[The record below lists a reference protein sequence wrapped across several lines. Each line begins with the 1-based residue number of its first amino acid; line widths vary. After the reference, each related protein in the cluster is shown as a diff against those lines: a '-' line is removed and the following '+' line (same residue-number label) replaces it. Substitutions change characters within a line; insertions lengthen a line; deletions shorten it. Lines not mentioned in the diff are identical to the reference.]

1 MSVSM
6 VIIVHLLIIK
16 MIYELIYYITI
27 RWIWTSIYFTTKQ
40 YGVLLIKRSM
50 IDHLACM
57 HTTGKI
63 FVGNGTFISMMLFSA
78 ISGILKL
85 ISQIITKDVH
95 RVECAKRR
103 MAGKNFNFIHTS
115 IRQARVN
122 MEPTVLNF
130 IAPFFIP

>member
-1 MSVSM
+1 
-6 VIIVHLLIIK
+6 
-16 MIYELIYYITI
+16 MISELIYCITI

-40 YGVLLIKRSM
+40 YGVLLIKRST

-63 FVGNGTFISMMLFSA
+63 FAGNGTFIFMMLYNA

-95 RVECAKRR
+95 RGECVKKH
-103 MAGKNFNFIHTS
+103 MAGKNFNFILIST
-115 IRQARVN
+115 RQARVN

-130 IAPFFIP
+130 IAHFIIP

>member
-1 MSVSM
+1 MA
-6 VIIVHLLIIK
+6 ITVHLLIIK
-16 MIYELIYYITI
+16 MIFELIYYIII
-27 RWIWTSIYFTTKQ
+27 RWIWISIFFTTKQ

-50 IDHLACM
+50 IDHLVCM

-63 FVGNGTFISMMLFSA
+63 FVGNGTFIFMMLFNA

-95 RVECAKRR
+95 RAECARKH
-103 MAGKNFNFIHTS
+103 MAGKNFNFIPTFT
-115 IRQARVN
+115 RQAHVN
-122 MEPTVLNF
+122 MELTALNF